1 MILILSIAVF
11 ILFWWA
17 ILATIFCYQLNKE
30 NEDFARRLGKNLEP
44 IKIPKP
50 DYLLQM
56 LESLVKSP
64 AIKSAKYYLTNLN
77 QAKIIKLIP
86 LNLKFK

>member
-17 ILATIFCYQLNKE
+17 ILVTIFCYQLNKE
-30 NEDFARRLGKNLEP
+30 NEDFARRLGRNLEP

-50 DYLLQM
+50 DYLLQIQ
-56 LESLVKSP
+56 ESLTKSP
-64 AIKSAKYYLTNLN
+64 VIKSAKFYLNNLN
-77 QAKIIKLIP
+77 QIKITKLIP